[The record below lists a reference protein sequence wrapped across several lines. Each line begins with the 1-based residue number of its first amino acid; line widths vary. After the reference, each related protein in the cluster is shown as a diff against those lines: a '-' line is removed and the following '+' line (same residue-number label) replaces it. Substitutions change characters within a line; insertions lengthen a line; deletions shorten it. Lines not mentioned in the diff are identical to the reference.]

1 VTAIVDAQ
9 VLGARWLARATRRN
23 GSSERPPGRQLVPS
37 LLAPLIA
44 GTLALV
50 AAVQGWHG
58 VDFSA
63 QLYRIGLFHQQGLTL
78 WDSQWYGGH
87 WTLNYSVIFPP
98 VAGIIGV
105 QATAVL
111 SAGVAAWA
119 FDRLV
124 VGHFGTSA
132 RVGSLIF
139 AVGTLVQVGI
149 GQLPFLLGEALALAA
164 IWAATR
170 RRWRLTAALAV
181 ATPLASPLAG
191 SFLVLAAVAWLLASW
206 PRRRLALA
214 GLVAVAA
221 LPVLALTLGFPGQ
234 GAMPFPAYD
243 FGWLVGLFAVA
254 ALLIPRWE
262 RTLRTAAVLYVGA
275 IVLSFV
281 VPSSM
286 GGNISRLGECVGA
299 RLAACLLWPHRRL
312 LVPAAVVPLAL
323 LQWGPSAT
331 SFTGRSDPS
340 TQTRYFQPLLGYLDH
355 HGQPAGRVEIVPTA
369 RHWEAAYVAPYYPL
383 ARGWERQLDTADNA
397 LFYARGQLDA
407 NSYRAWLLDNGV
419 RYVALPDVRL
429 DYAAAQEGRVVQAG
443 VPGLVPVWHDRHW
456 SVFEVTGSTGIVEGP
471 ARLVRIDGGSIT
483 LDTTSPGDVL
493 VRVRYNTR
501 WTLAQGAGC
510 IYGTPSGWTTLVANQ
525 AGPYHLDLER
535 IPASQSGC

>member
-1 VTAIVDAQ
+1 VAAIFDAQ
-9 VLGARWLARATRRN
+9 VLGARWLARAARRT
-23 GSSERPPGRQLVPS
+23 GTSLAPPREVLPS
-37 LLAPLIA
+37 LLAPLVA

-50 AAVQGWHG
+50 AILQGWRG

-105 QATAVL
+105 QATEVL
-111 SAGVAAWA
+111 SAAVAAWA

-132 RVGSLIF
+132 RLGSLIF
-139 AVGTLVQVGI
+139 AVGTMVQVAI

-170 RRWRLTAALAV
+170 KRWRLTAALAV

-191 SFLVLAAVAWLLASW
+191 AFLALAAVAWLLASW
-206 PRRRLALA
+206 PHRRLPLA
-214 GLVAVAA
+214 ALVAVAVI
-221 LPVLALTLGFPGQ
+221 PVAALTLVFPGQ

-243 FGWLVGLFAVA
+243 FGWLLGLFVLAIA
-254 ALLIPRWE
+254 LIPRWE
-262 RTLRTAAVLYVGA
+262 RTLRKGAILYVAA
-275 IVLSFV
+275 IVLSFA

-299 RLAACLLWPHRRL
+299 PLAACLLWPHRRL
-312 LVPAAVVPLAL
+312 LLPFAAVPLAL

-340 TQTRYFQPLLGYLDH
+340 TQTRYFQPLLAYLDH
-355 HGQPAGRVEIVPTA
+355 HQQPAGRVEIVPTA
-369 RHWEAAYVAPYYPL
+369 RHWEAAYVAPYHPL

-407 NSYRAWLLDNGV
+407 ASYRAWLLDNGV
-419 RYVALPDVRL
+419 RYVALPDVPL
-429 DYAAAQEGRVVQAG
+429 DYAAVQEGRLVQAG
-443 VPGLVPVWHDRHW
+443 VPGLEPVWHDQHW
-456 SVFEVTGSTGIVEGP
+456 KVYEVMGSTGIVEGP
-471 ARLVRIDGGSIT
+471 ASLVRMDGGSIT
-483 LDTTSPGDVL
+483 LDTASPGDVL
-493 VRVRYNTR
+493 VRVRYNSR
-501 WTLAQGAGC
+501 WAVTQGAGC
-510 IYGTPSGWTTLVANQ
+510 IYGTPGGWTTLVADQ
-525 AGPYHLDLER
+525 PGPFHLDLTR

>member
-1 VTAIVDAQ
+1 
-9 VLGARWLARATRRN
+9 
-23 GSSERPPGRQLVPS
+23 VPS
-37 LLAPLIA
+37 LLAPLTA

-50 AAVQGWHG
+50 AVMEGWHG

-105 QATAVL
+105 QATEVL
-111 SAGVAAWA
+111 SAAVAAWA

-124 VGHFGTSA
+124 VGHFGSSA
-132 RVGSLIF
+132 RVGSMIF
-139 AVGTLVQVGI
+139 AVGTMVQVAI

-170 RRWRLTAALAV
+170 RRWRLSAVLAV
-181 ATPLASPLAG
+181 ATALASPLAG
-191 SFLVLAAVAWLLASW
+191 SFLVLAAAAWLLASW
-206 PRRRLALA
+206 PQRRLALA

-221 LPVLALTLGFPGQ
+221 LPVVVLTIVFPGQ
-234 GAMPFPAYD
+234 GVMPFTAFD
-243 FGWLVGLFAVA
+243 FGWLLGLFGVAVV
-254 ALLIPRWE
+254 LVPRWE
-262 RTLRTAAVLYVGA
+262 RTLRTGAILYVAA

-286 GGNISRLGECVGA
+286 GSNISRLGECVGA
-299 RLAACLLWPHRRL
+299 PLAACLLWPHRRL

-331 SFTGRSDPS
+331 SFTSRSDPS
-340 TQTRYFQPLLGYLDH
+340 TQTGYFRPLLGYL
-355 HGQPAGRVEIVPTA
+355 GQHDVPAGRVEIVPTA

-397 LFYARGQLDA
+397 LFYARDQLDA
-407 NSYRAWLLDNGV
+407 SSYRTWLLDNGV

-429 DYAAAQEGRVVQAG
+429 DYAAVQEGRLVEAG

-456 SVFEVTGSTGIVEGP
+456 RVFQVAGSTGIVDGP
-471 ARLVRIDGGSIT
+471 AQLVSMDGGNIV
-483 LDTTSPGDVL
+483 LDTTSPGVVL

-501 WTLAQGAGC
+501 WSVAEGSGC

-525 AGPYHLDLER
+525 AGPFHLALDH
-535 IPASQSGC
+535 IPASQSSC

>member
-1 VTAIVDAQ
+1 VAATFDSRI
-9 VLGARWLARATRRN
+9 LGARWLARAI
-23 GSSERPPGRQLVPS
+23 GRDRSWLAPDRGVLPS
-37 LLAPLIA
+37 VLAPLIA

-50 AAVQGWHG
+50 AILQGWRG

-98 VAGIIGV
+98 VAGVIGV
-105 QATAVL
+105 QATEVL
-111 SAGVAAWA
+111 SAAVAAWA

-132 RVGSLIF
+132 RVGSIIF
-139 AVGTLVQVGI
+139 AVGTLVQVAI

-191 SFLVLAAVAWLLASW
+191 AFLVLAAVAWLLASW
-206 PRRRLALA
+206 PHRRLALA
-214 GLVAVAA
+214 SLVAVAA
-221 LPVLALTLGFPGQ
+221 VPVLALTLGFPGQ
-234 GAMPFPAYD
+234 GSMPFSAYD
-243 FGWLVGLFAVA
+243 FGWLLGLFVVA
-254 ALLIPRWE
+254 IALIPRRE
-262 RTLRTAAVLYVGA
+262 RTLRTGAILYVAA

-299 RLAACLLWPHRRL
+299 PLAACLLWPHRRL
-312 LVPAAVVPLAL
+312 LVPAAVLPLAL
-323 LQWGPSAT
+323 LHWGPSTT

-340 TQTRYFQPLLGYLDH
+340 TQTTYFRPLMGYLNQH
-355 HGQPAGRVEIVPTA
+355 AQPAGRVEIVPTA
-369 RHWEAAYVAPYYPL
+369 RHWEAADVAPYFPL
-383 ARGWERQLDTADNA
+383 ARGWERQLDTADNP
-397 LFYARGQLDA
+397 LFYAKGELDA
-407 NSYRAWLLDNGV
+407 DSYRAWLLDNGV
-419 RYVALPDVRL
+419 RYVALPDVKL
-429 DYAAAQEGRVVQAG
+429 DYAAVQEGRLVQAG
-443 VPGLVPVWHDRHW
+443 VPGLVPVWHDRDW
-456 SVFEVTGSTGIVEGP
+456 RVFEVAGSTGIVEGP
-471 ARLVRIDGGSIT
+471 ARLVRMDGGSIMV
-483 LDTTSPGDVL
+483 DTTSPGVVL
-493 VRVRYNTR
+493 VRVRYNSR
-501 WTLAQGAGC
+501 WTVAQGAGC

-525 AGPYHLDLER
+525 AGAFHLDLER
-535 IPASQSGC
+535 IPATQSGC

>member
-1 VTAIVDAQ
+1 MAATFDPPVV
-9 VLGARWLARATRRN
+9 GARWLGRAF
-23 GSSERPPGRQLVPS
+23 GRDRSWLAPDRGVLPS
-37 LLAPLIA
+37 VLAPLIA

-50 AAVQGWHG
+50 ASLEGWRG

-98 VAGIIGV
+98 FAGVIGV
-105 QATAVL
+105 QATEVL
-111 SAGVAAWA
+111 SAAVAAWA

-132 RVGSLIF
+132 RVGSIIF
-139 AVGTLVQVGI
+139 AVGTLVQVAI

-170 RRWRLTAALAV
+170 RRWRLTAVLAV

-206 PRRRLALA
+206 PQRRLALA
-214 GLVAVAA
+214 ALVAVAA
-221 LPVLALTLGFPGQ
+221 VPVLALTLGFPGQ
-234 GAMPFPAYD
+234 GSMPFPAYD
-243 FGWLVGLFAVA
+243 FGWLLGLFVIAVA
-254 ALLIPRWE
+254 LIPRWE
-262 RTLRTAAVLYVGA
+262 RTLRTGALLYVVA

-299 RLAACLLWPHRRL
+299 PLAACLLWPHRRL

-323 LQWGPSAT
+323 LHWGPSVT
-331 SFTGRSDPS
+331 SFTGHSDPS
-340 TQTRYFQPLLGYLDH
+340 TQTRYFQPLMGFLAQH
-355 HGQPAGRVEIVPTA
+355 AQPAGRVEIVPTA
-369 RHWEAAYVAPYYPL
+369 RHWEAADVAPYYPL
-383 ARGWERQLDTADNA
+383 ARGWERQLDTADNP
-397 LFYARGQLDA
+397 LFYAKGELDA
-407 NSYRAWLLDNGV
+407 DSYRAWLLDNGV
-419 RYVALPDVRL
+419 RYVALPDVKL
-429 DYAAAQEGRVVQAG
+429 DYAAVQEGRLVQAG
-443 VPGLVPVWHDRHW
+443 VPGLVPVWHDRDW
-456 SVFEVTGSTGIVEGP
+456 RVFEVAGSTGIVEGP
-471 ARLVRIDGGSIT
+471 ARLVRMDGGSIMV
-483 LDTTSPGDVL
+483 DTTSPGVVL
-493 VRVRYNTR
+493 VRVRYNSR
-501 WTLAQGAGC
+501 WTVAEGAGC
-510 IYGTPSGWTTLVANQ
+510 IYGTPNGWTTLVANQ
-525 AGPYHLDLER
+525 AGPFHLDLER

>member
-1 VTAIVDAQ
+1 VAATFDPHVI
-9 VLGARWLARATRRN
+9 GARWLGRAM
-23 GSSERPPGRQLVPS
+23 GRDRSWLAPDRGVLPS
-37 LLAPLIA
+37 ILAPLIA

-50 AAVQGWHG
+50 AILQGWRG

-98 VAGIIGV
+98 VAGVIGV
-105 QATAVL
+105 QATEVL
-111 SAGVAAWA
+111 SAAVAAWA

-132 RVGSLIF
+132 RVGSIIF
-139 AVGTLVQVGI
+139 AVGTLVQVAI
-149 GQLPFLLGEALALAA
+149 GQLPFLLGECLALAA

-191 SFLVLAAVAWLLASW
+191 AFLVLAAVAWLLASW
-206 PRRRLALA
+206 PHRRLALA

-221 LPVLALTLGFPGQ
+221 VPVLALTLGFPGQ
-234 GAMPFPAYD
+234 GSMPFPAYD
-243 FGWLVGLFAVA
+243 FGWLLGLFVVA
-254 ALLIPRWE
+254 IALIPRWE
-262 RTLRTAAVLYVGA
+262 RTLRTGALLYVAA

-299 RLAACLLWPHRRL
+299 PLAACLLWPHRRL

-340 TQTRYFQPLLGYLDH
+340 TQTTYFQPLMGYLNQH
-355 HGQPAGRVEIVPTA
+355 AQPAGRVEIVPTA
-369 RHWEAAYVAPYYPL
+369 RHWEAADVAPYFPL
-383 ARGWERQLDTADNA
+383 ARGWERQLDTADNP
-397 LFYARGQLDA
+397 LFYARDQLDA

-429 DYAAAQEGRVVQAG
+429 DYAAVQEGRLVQAG
-443 VPGLVPVWHDRHW
+443 VPGLVPVWRDRHW
-456 SVFEVTGSTGIVEGP
+456 QVFEVAGSTGIVEGP
-471 ARLVRIDGGSIT
+471 AQLIRMDGGNIT
-483 LDTTSPGDVL
+483 LDTSGSGVVL
-493 VRVRYNTR
+493 VRVRYNSR
-501 WTLAQGAGC
+501 WTVAQGNGC
-510 IYGTPSGWTTLVANQ
+510 IYRTPSGWTTLVANQ
-525 AGPYHLDLER
+525 ADAFHLNLER
-535 IPASQSGC
+535 IPASQSNC

>member
-1 VTAIVDAQ
+1 M
-9 VLGARWLARATRRN
+9 
-23 GSSERPPGRQLVPS
+23 LVPPKGVVAS
-37 LLAPLIA
+37 LLAPLVA
-44 GTLALV
+44 GSLALV
-50 AAVQGWHG
+50 AVLEGWRG

-98 VAGIIGV
+98 VAGVIGV
-105 QATAVL
+105 QATEVL
-111 SAGVAAWA
+111 SAAVAAWA

-139 AVGTLVQVGI
+139 AVGTMVQVSI

-170 RRWRLTAALAV
+170 RRWRLAAALAV

-191 SFLVLAAVAWLLASW
+191 SFLALAAVAWLLASW
-206 PRRRLALA
+206 PRRRLALG

-221 LPVLALTLGFPGQ
+221 VPVAALTLLFPGQ
-234 GAMPFPAYD
+234 GAMPFTAFD
-243 FGWLVGLFAVA
+243 FGWLLGLFGLATV
-254 ALLIPRWE
+254 LIPRSE
-262 RTLRTAAVLYVGA
+262 RSLRTGALLYVVA

-286 GGNISRLGECVGA
+286 GSNISRLGECVGA
-299 RLAACLLWPHRRL
+299 PLAACLLWPHRRL
-312 LVPAAVVPLAL
+312 LVPFAVVPLAL

-340 TQTRYFQPLLGYLDH
+340 TQTRYFQPLLGYLGGHDH
-355 HGQPAGRVEIVPTA
+355 PAGRVEIVPTA

-383 ARGWERQLDTADNA
+383 ARGWERQLDTANNA
-397 LFYARGQLDA
+397 LFYAQGQLDA
-407 NSYRAWLLDNGV
+407 ASYRAWLLDNGV
-419 RYVALPDVRL
+419 RYVALPDVPL
-429 DYAAAQEGRVVQAG
+429 DYAAVQEGRLVQSG
-443 VPGLVPVWHDRHW
+443 VPGLVPAWHDRNW
-456 SVFEVTGSTGIVEGP
+456 RLFEVAGSTGLVDGP
-471 ARLVRIDGGSIT
+471 ARLVRMDGGNIT
-483 LDTTSPGDVL
+483 LDTSGPGVVL
-493 VRVRYNTR
+493 VRVRYNSR
-501 WTLAQGAGC
+501 WSVAEGNGC

-525 AGPYHLDLER
+525 AGPFHLALDQ

>member
-1 VTAIVDAQ
+1 VAATFDSHI
-9 VLGARWLARATRRN
+9 LGARWLARAI
-23 GSSERPPGRQLVPS
+23 GRDRSWLAPDRGVLPS
-37 LLAPLIA
+37 VLAPLIA

-50 AAVQGWHG
+50 ASLEGWRG

-98 VAGIIGV
+98 FAGVIGV
-105 QATAVL
+105 QATEVL
-111 SAGVAAWA
+111 SAAVAAWA

-124 VGHFGTSA
+124 VSHFGTSA
-132 RVGSLIF
+132 RVGSIIF
-139 AVGTLVQVGI
+139 ALGTLVQVAI

-170 RRWRLTAALAV
+170 RRWRLTAVLAV

-206 PRRRLALA
+206 PQRRLALA
-214 GLVAVAA
+214 ALVAVAA
-221 LPVLALTLGFPGQ
+221 VPVLALTLGFPGQ
-234 GAMPFPAYD
+234 GSMPFPAYD
-243 FGWLVGLFAVA
+243 FGWLLGLFVVAVA
-254 ALLIPRWE
+254 LIPRSE
-262 RTLRTAAVLYVGA
+262 RTLRTGALLYVVA

-299 RLAACLLWPHRRL
+299 PLAVCLLWPHRRL

-340 TQTRYFQPLLGYLDH
+340 TQTRYFQPLMGFLAQH
-355 HGQPAGRVEIVPTA
+355 AQPAGRVEIVPTA
-369 RHWEAAYVAPYYPL
+369 RHWEAADVAPSYPL
-383 ARGWERQLDTADNA
+383 ARGWERQLDTANNP
-397 LFYARGQLDA
+397 LFYAKGELDA
-407 NSYRAWLLDNGV
+407 DSYRAWLLDNGV
-419 RYVALPDVRL
+419 RYVALPDVKL
-429 DYAAAQEGRVVQAG
+429 DYAAVQEGRLVEAG
-443 VPGLVPVWHDRHW
+443 VPGLVPVWHDRDW
-456 SVFEVTGSTGIVEGP
+456 RVFEVAGSTGIVEGP
-471 ARLVRIDGGSIT
+471 ARLVRMDGGSIMV
-483 LDTTSPGDVL
+483 DTTSPGVVL
-493 VRVRYNTR
+493 VRVRYNSR
-501 WTLAQGAGC
+501 WTVAQGAGC
-510 IYGTPSGWTTLVANQ
+510 IYGAPSGWTTLVANQ
-525 AGPYHLDLER
+525 AGAFHLDLER
-535 IPASQSGC
+535 IPATQSGC

>member
-1 VTAIVDAQ
+1 VAATFDPP
-9 VLGARWLARATRRN
+9 VLGARWLGRAVGRSW
-23 GSSERPPGRQLVPS
+23 SSLAPPREVAAS
-37 LLAPLIA
+37 LLAPLTA

-50 AAVQGWHG
+50 AVLEGWRG

-105 QATAVL
+105 QATEVL
-111 SAGVAAWA
+111 SAAVAAWA

-132 RVGSLIF
+132 RVGSMIF
-139 AVGTLVQVGI
+139 AIGTMVQVAI

-170 RRWRLTAALAV
+170 RRWRLAAALAV

-191 SFLVLAAVAWLLASW
+191 SFLALAAVAWLLASW

-214 GLVAVAA
+214 GLVAAAA
-221 LPVLALTLGFPGQ
+221 LPVALLTLVFPGQ
-234 GAMPFPAYD
+234 GAMPFSAFD
-243 FGWLVGLFAVA
+243 FAWLLGLFVVA
-254 ALLIPRWE
+254 AILVPRWE
-262 RTLRTAAVLYVGA
+262 RTMRIGAVLYLAA
-275 IVLSFV
+275 IVLSFA
-281 VPSSM
+281 VPTSM
-286 GGNISRLGECVGA
+286 GINISRLGECVGA
-299 RLAACLLWPHRRL
+299 PLAACLLWPHRRL
-312 LVPAAVVPLAL
+312 LLPAAVVPLAL

-340 TQTRYFQPLLGYLDH
+340 TQPGYFQPLLGYLGQH
-355 HGQPAGRVEIVPTA
+355 AQPAGRVEIVPTA
-369 RHWEAAYVAPYYPL
+369 RHWEAAYAAPRYPL

-397 LFYARGQLDA
+397 LFYVKGELDA

-419 RYVALPDVRL
+419 RYVALPDVQL
-429 DYAAAQEGRVVQAG
+429 DYAAVQEGRLVRAG

-456 SVFEVTGSTGIVEGP
+456 RVFEVGGSTGLVEGP
-471 ARLVRIDGGSIT
+471 AQLVRMDGGNIT
-483 LDTTSPGDVL
+483 LDTSSPGVVL

-501 WTLAQGAGC
+501 WTVAEGNGC

-525 AGPYHLDLER
+525 AGPFHLALDH
-535 IPASQSGC
+535 IPASQSAC

>member
-1 VTAIVDAQ
+1 MAATFDFP
-9 VLGARWLARATRRN
+9 VLGGRWLGRATGRS
-23 GSSERPPGRQLVPS
+23 GSSLTPS
-37 LLAPLIA
+37 RNVAASLFPPLIA
-44 GTLALV
+44 GSLALV
-50 AAVQGWHG
+50 AVLQGWRG

-63 QLYRIGLFHQQGLTL
+63 QLYRVGLFHQQGLTL

-105 QATAVL
+105 EATEVL
-111 SAGVAAWA
+111 SAFVAAWA

-124 VGHFGTSA
+124 VGHFGKSA

-139 AVGTLVQVGI
+139 AVGTMVQAAI

-170 RRWRLTAALAV
+170 RRWRLAGVLAV
-181 ATPLASPLAG
+181 ATALASPLAG
-191 SFLVLAAVAWLLASW
+191 SFLVLAAVAWLVASW

-214 GLVAVAA
+214 ALVAAA
-221 LPVLALTLGFPGQ
+221 AIPVLVLSLAFPGQ
-234 GAMPFPAYD
+234 GAMPFTVGD
-243 FGWLVGLFAVA
+243 FGWLLALFVA
-254 ALLIPRWE
+254 ALLLIPREE
-262 RTLRTAAVLYVGA
+262 RTLRIGAALYVAA

-286 GGNISRLGECVGA
+286 GINISRLGECVGA
-299 RLAACLLWPHRRL
+299 PLAACVLWQHRRL

-331 SFTGRSDPS
+331 SFTSRSDPS
-340 TQTRYFQPLLGYLDH
+340 TQPGYFQPLVGYLAQH
-355 HGQPAGRVEIVPTA
+355 AQPAGRVEIVPTA

-397 LFYARGQLDA
+397 LFYDRGQLDA

-419 RYVALPDVRL
+419 RYVALADVPL
-429 DYAAAQEGRVVQAG
+429 DYAATQEGRLVRAG
-443 VPGLVPVWHDRHW
+443 VPGLVPVWHDHHW
-456 SVFEVTGSTGIVEGP
+456 RVFQVTGSSGIVDGP
-471 ARLVRIDGGSIT
+471 AQLVRMDGGSIN
-483 LDTTSPGDVL
+483 LQTSGPGVVL
-493 VRVRYNTR
+493 LRVRYSSR
-501 WTLAQGAGC
+501 WSVAEGNGC
-510 IYGTPSGWTTLVANQ
+510 LYGTPSGWTTLVANQ
-525 AGPYHLDLER
+525 AAAFHLALQQ
-535 IPASQSGC
+535 IAASQSSC

>member
-1 VTAIVDAQ
+1 VAATFDPPL
-9 VLGARWLARATRRN
+9 LGARWLGRAL
-23 GSSERPPGRQLVPS
+23 GRHRFSIAPDRGVLPS

-50 AAVQGWHG
+50 AILQGWRG

-98 VAGIIGV
+98 VAGVIGV
-105 QATAVL
+105 QATEVL
-111 SAGVAAWA
+111 SAAVAAWA

-132 RVGSLIF
+132 RVGSIIF
-139 AVGTLVQVGI
+139 ALGTLVQVAI

-191 SFLVLAAVAWLLASW
+191 SFLVLAAVAWLVSSW
-206 PRRRLALA
+206 PKRRLALA
-214 GLVAVAA
+214 GLVAVSAV
-221 LPVLALTLGFPGQ
+221 PVVVLTLGFPGQ
-234 GAMPFPAYD
+234 GVMPFPAYD
-243 FGWLVGLFAVA
+243 FGWLLGLFLVA
-254 ALLIPRWE
+254 FALVPRRE
-262 RTLRTAAVLYVGA
+262 RTLRTGAILYVAA

-299 RLAACLLWPHRRL
+299 PLAACLLWQHRRL

-323 LQWGPSAT
+323 LQWGPSVT

-340 TQTRYFQPLLGYLDH
+340 TQTRYFQPLMGFLAQH
-355 HGQPAGRVEIVPTA
+355 AQPAGRVEIVPTA
-369 RHWEAAYVAPYYPL
+369 RHWEAADVAPYYPL
-383 ARGWERQLDTADNA
+383 ARGWERQLDTADNP
-397 LFYARGQLDA
+397 LFYAKAELDA
-407 NSYRAWLLDNGV
+407 DSYRAWLLDNGV
-419 RYVALPDVRL
+419 RYVALPDVKL
-429 DYAAAQEGRVVQAG
+429 DYAAVQEGRLVQAG
-443 VPGLVPVWHDRHW
+443 VPGLVPVWHDRDW
-456 SVFEVTGSTGIVEGP
+456 RVFEVAGSTGIVEGP
-471 ARLVRIDGGSIT
+471 AQLLRMDGGNIM
-483 LDTTSPGDVL
+483 LDTSSPGVVL
-493 VRVRYNTR
+493 VRVRYNSR
-501 WTLAQGAGC
+501 WTVAQGNGC
-510 IYGTPSGWTTLVANQ
+510 IYGTANGWTTLLANQ
-525 AGPYHLDLER
+525 AGSFHLDLHR
-535 IPASQSGC
+535 IPASQSSC

>member
-1 VTAIVDAQ
+1 MAATFDSLP
-9 VLGARWLARATRRN
+9 LGARWLGRAVGRN
-23 GSSERPPGRQLVPS
+23 GSWLVPPRGILAS
-37 LLAPLIA
+37 LLAPLTA
-44 GTLALV
+44 GALALV
-50 AAVQGWHG
+50 AVLEGWRG

-105 QATAVL
+105 QATEVL
-111 SAGVAAWA
+111 SAAVAAWA

-132 RVGSLIF
+132 RVGSMIF
-139 AVGTLVQVGI
+139 AVGTMVQVSI

-170 RRWRLTAALAV
+170 RRWRLAAALAV

-191 SFLVLAAVAWLLASW
+191 AFLVLVAVAWLLGSW
-206 PRRRLALA
+206 PRRRLPLA
-214 GLVAVAA
+214 ALVAVAA
-221 LPVLALTLGFPGQ
+221 VPVLALTLVFPGQ

-243 FGWLVGLFAVA
+243 FGWLLGLFGVA
-254 ALLIPRWE
+254 TVLIPRSE
-262 RTLRTAAVLYVGA
+262 RTLRIGALLYLVA
-275 IVLSFV
+275 IVLSFA

-286 GGNISRLGECVGA
+286 GGNISRLGECIGA
-299 RLAACLLWPHRRL
+299 PLAACLLWPHRRL
-312 LVPAAVVPLAL
+312 LLPAAVLPLAL
-323 LQWGPSAT
+323 LQWGPSTT

-340 TQTRYFQPLLGYLDH
+340 TQTGYFQPLLAYLGQHD
-355 HGQPAGRVEIVPTA
+355 QPAGRVEIVPTG
-369 RHWEAAYVAPYYPL
+369 RHWEAADVAPYLPL
-383 ARGWERQLDTADNA
+383 ARGWERQLDTANNA
-397 LFYARGQLDA
+397 LFYVRGELDA
-407 NSYRAWLLDNGV
+407 TSYRAWLLDNGV

-429 DYAAAQEGRVVQAG
+429 DYAAVQEGRLVEAG

-456 SVFEVTGSTGIVEGP
+456 RVFEVTGSTGIVDGP
-471 ARLVRIDGGSIT
+471 AQLVHMDGGNIT
-483 LDTTSPGDVL
+483 LDTSGPGVVL
-493 VRVRYNTR
+493 VRVRYNSR
-501 WTLAQGAGC
+501 WTVAEGNGC

-525 AGPYHLDLER
+525 AGPFHLALDH
-535 IPASQSGC
+535 IPASQSSC